1 VIDPIRALFGVLR
14 IGARIREFRDRAARA
29 AQRGIVVVTLVSV
42 AISGLVLALCLLIYA
57 VERALVPRF
66 GEVGSPLLLALILV
80 VAVGI
85 LLFIAIRLLKVP
97 RPPPAPVAAVVPEDM
112 SSAALLALIAG
123 VVVGTVLQARKE
135 SKD

>member
-1 VIDPIRALFGVLR
+1 VIDPIRALFGLLR
-14 IGARIREFRDRAARA
+14 IGARFREFRACAARV
-29 AQRGIVVVTLVSV
+29 AQRGVVVVTLVSV
-42 AISGLVLALCLLIYA
+42 ALSALTLALCLLIYA

-80 VAVGI
+80 IAVGV
-85 LLFIAIRLLKVP
+85 LLFTAIQLLKVP
-97 RPPPAPVAAVVPEDM
+97 RPPPAPVVPTEPEEM
-112 SSAALLALIAG
+112 TTAALLALIAG